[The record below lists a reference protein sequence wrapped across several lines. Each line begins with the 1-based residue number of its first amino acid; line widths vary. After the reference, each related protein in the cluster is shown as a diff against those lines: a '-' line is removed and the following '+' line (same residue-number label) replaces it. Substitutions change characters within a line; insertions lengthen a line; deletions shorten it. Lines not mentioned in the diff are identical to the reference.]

1 MNEKINSIITSSLV
15 GITAYM
21 CTDIIHEVIG
31 HSSAALI
38 FGYDITLLTSVY
50 FRSNP
55 INFIIGL
62 CGPLA
67 NLFFGLLLFAFLKYK
82 TIKSSLFKILLTTI
96 MAYNL
101 FWFSGTII
109 QSSFS
114 KTGDWTFAIAQLN
127 IATFAKPLMI
137 ILGIVA
143 YYLSIK
149 LVANR
154 LFNLNFTFS
163 EISLKQ
169 SIFYTYFFGVFA
181 AMLAGLFYD
190 SDRILASKEGLLE
203 MIASLPILFIAN
215 RINQGTKQLIKI
227 KTNWTFNIS
236 VCVAYILFCFTFG
249 KGIY

>member
-1 MNEKINSIITSSLV
+1 MNQKTNNIIISASI

-21 CTDIIHEVIG
+21 FTDIIHEVIG

-38 FGYDITLLTSVY
+38 SGYDITLLTSVY

-67 NLFFGLLLFAFLKYK
+67 NLFFGLLLFVFLKYK
-82 TIKSSLFKILLTTI
+82 TIKSSLIKILLTTI

-109 QSSFS
+109 ESSYN
-114 KTGDWTFAIAQLN
+114 KIGDWTFAVAQLN
-127 IATFAKPLMI
+127 IGELTKPLLIGVGI
-137 ILGIVA
+137 IA
-143 YYLSIK
+143 YLLSIK

-154 LFNLNFTFS
+154 FS
-163 EISLKQ
+163 DLKFRFSKITLRQ
-169 SIFYTYFFGVFA
+169 STYYAYFFGILA
-181 AMLAGLFYD
+181 AILAGLFFVP
-190 SDRILASKEGLLE
+190 DRIAASKEGLME
-203 MIASLPILFIAN
+203 MVASLPILFMN
-215 RINQGTKQLIKI
+215 RKENENNKQLTD
-227 KTNWTFNIS
+227 KTNLIFYFAVFVT
-236 VCVAYILFCFTFG
+236 YILFCLTLG